1 MTHSGSGT
9 GESGT
14 GESGTGES
22 GTGESEPAKSAPEES
37 VDESTDAVAAVSH
50 ELQRKTPRRRL
61 VEAALSLSVTAI
73 MFLFVVPAVSGSHYS
88 AIWNQITTL
97 SIASLAMLIGI
108 WALAVLA
115 YSGVMVNC
123 LPGLRRRQAVT
134 VNLASSAVSN
144 VVPFGGAVGVGA
156 TYAMDM
162 SWGFSPP
169 TVTLSI
175 LVSGVWNV
183 FVKLAVPVIAVVLL
197 LGTGRDTGQLVIP
210 AILGVVVLIT
220 DVVVLALIMRSEA
233 LASRVGAIGQRILDP
248 IGRRIRRLG
257 ELDITR
263 SILDFRHRSIGLLRQ
278 RWFWITAWVIA
289 FNLIQYLLLLACVR
303 SIGLDTDQLGWI
315 EVFAA
320 FAFARLLETIPI
332 TPSGVGFVET
342 GAAATL
348 IAFGG
353 NAEAATAAVF
363 LFRGFTYLLEIP
375 TGAVAWGVWAS
386 RRGWRRPI
394 GSADR

>member
-1 MTHSGSGT
+1 M
-9 GESGT
+9 
-14 GESGTGES
+14 
-22 GTGESEPAKSAPEES
+22 SEDPGADTPPAVRALDSEDTIDP
-37 VDESTDAVAAVSH
+37 VAAVSQ
-50 ELQRKTPRRRL
+50 ELHRKSPRRRIIES
-61 VEAALSLSVTAI
+61 VLSLAVTVI

-88 AIWNQITTL
+88 AIWEQISTL
-97 SIASLAMLIGI
+97 SIAHLSMLTGI

-123 LPGLRRRQAVT
+123 LPGLRRPQAIT
-134 VNLASSAVSN
+134 VNLAGSAVSN

-156 TYAMDM
+156 TYAIDM

-183 FVKLAVPVIAVVLL
+183 FVKLALPVIALVLL
-197 LGTGRDTGQLVIP
+197 LTTGRDTGQLVIP
-210 AILGVVVLIT
+210 AILGVAALIT
-220 DVVVLALIMRSEA
+220 AIGVLALIMRSEA
-233 LASRVGAIGQRILDP
+233 LAIRVAALGQRLVTPLARRVSRFGAIDVQR
-248 IGRRIRRLG
+248 
-257 ELDITR
+257 
-263 SILDFRHRSIGLLRQ
+263 SVLDFRHHSIGLLR
-278 RWFWITAWVIA
+278 RHWALITMWVVL

-303 SIGLDTDQLGWI
+303 SIGLDTHQLGWI

-348 IAFGG
+348 ISFGG
-353 NAEAATAAVF
+353 HAEAATAAVF

-375 TGAVAWGVWAS
+375 TGAIAWGVWAS
-386 RRGWRRPI
+386 MRGWRRPI
-394 GSADR
+394 GTADRRV

>member
-1 MTHSGSGT
+1 MSDQPAGGAAGDPIWRS
-9 GESGT
+9 ES
-14 GESGTGES
+14 
-22 GTGESEPAKSAPEES
+22 SETAEEI
-37 VDESTDAVAAVSH
+37 DAVAAVTH

-61 VEAALSLSVTAI
+61 IESALSLAVTLV

-88 AIWNQITTL
+88 AIWDQISTL
-97 SIASLAMLIGI
+97 SIARLSMLTGI

-123 LPGLRRRQAVT
+123 LPGLHRRRAVT

-183 FVKLAVPVIAVVLL
+183 FVKLTLPVLAVVLL
-197 LGTGRDTGQLVIP
+197 LTTGRDTGQLVIP
-210 AILGVVVLIT
+210 AIIGVVALVGA
-220 DVVVLALIMRSEA
+220 VVVLALIMRSEL
-233 LASRVGAIGQRILDP
+233 LAEKVGAIGQRIVDP
-248 IGRRIRRLG
+248 LGRRIQRLAA
-257 ELDITR
+257 LDIGR
-263 SILDFRHRSIGLLRQ
+263 SVLDFRHHSIGLLR
-278 RWFWITAWVIA
+278 RHWALITLWVVL

-303 SIGLDTDQLGWI
+303 SIGLDTHELGWI

-348 IAFGG
+348 ISFGG
-353 NAEAATAAVF
+353 HAEAATAAVF

-375 TGAVAWGVWAS
+375 TGALAWGVWAS
-386 RRGWRRPI
+386 MRSWRRPV
-394 GSADR
+394 GSADRR

>member
-1 MTHSGSGT
+1 MTHSSGTHSSGTHSESGIGPGT
-9 GESGT
+9 GESTT
-14 GESGTGES
+14 GD
-22 GTGESEPAKSAPEES
+22 P

-50 ELQRKTPRRRL
+50 ELLRKTPRRRL
-61 VEAALSLSVTAI
+61 IETALSLSVTVI

-197 LGTGRDTGQLVIP
+197 LGTGRETGQLVIP
-210 AILGVVVLIT
+210 AILGVVALVT
-220 DVVVLALIMRSEA
+220 AVVVLALIMRSEA
-233 LASRVGAIGQRILDP
+233 LAARVGAIGQRIVDP
-248 IGRRIRRLG
+248 LGRRIHRLAG
-257 ELDITR
+257 LDIAR
-263 SILDFRHRSIGLLRQ
+263 SVLDFRHHSIGLLR
-278 RWFWITAWVIA
+278 RNWFWITAWVIA
-289 FNLIQYLLLLACVR
+289 FNGIQYLLLLACVR
-303 SIGLDTDQLGWI
+303 SIGLDTHQLGWI

>member
-1 MTHSGSGT
+1 VTGSESGSARAG
-9 GESGT
+9 GSGDPIE
-14 GESGTGES
+14 G
-22 GTGESEPAKSAPEES
+22 
-37 VDESTDAVAAVSH
+37 VDEVDAVAAISH
-50 ELQRKTPRRRL
+50 ELQRKSPRRRL
-61 VEAALSLSVTAI
+61 VETALSLSVTVV

-88 AIWNQITTL
+88 AIWAQITTL
-97 SIASLAMLIGI
+97 SIASLAMLTAI

-115 YSGVMVNC
+115 YSGVLVNC
-123 LPGLRRRQAVT
+123 LPGLRRPQAIT
-134 VNLASSAVSN
+134 VNLAGSAVSN
-144 VVPFGGAVGVGA
+144 VIPFGGAVGVGA
-156 TYAMDM
+156 TYGMDM

-175 LVSGVWNV
+175 LVSGVWNI

-197 LGTGRDTGQLVIP
+197 LSTGRDTSQLVIP
-210 AILGVVVLIT
+210 AILGVIALVAAI
-220 DVVVLALIMRSEA
+220 VVLALIMRSEA
-233 LASRVGAIGQRILDP
+233 LAARVGAIGQRIVNPL
-248 IGRRIRRLG
+248 GRRIHRLSD
-257 ELDITR
+257 LDISR
-263 SILDFRHRSIGLLRQ
+263 SVLDFRHHSIGLLRR
-278 RWFWITAWVIA
+278 RWFWITGWVVA
-289 FNLIQYLLLLACVR
+289 FNLIQYLLLLACIR
-303 SIGLDTDQLGWI
+303 SIGLDTHQLGWI

-375 TGAVAWGVWAS
+375 TGAIAWGVWAS
-386 RRGWRRPI
+386 KRGWRRPI

>member
-1 MTHSGSGT
+1 MTSPDQR
-9 GESGT
+9 EI
-14 GESGTGES
+14 
-22 GTGESEPAKSAPEES
+22 PDPN
-37 VDESTDAVAAVSH
+37 VDPVSAVSQ
-50 ELQRKTPRRRL
+50 ELQKKTPRRRL
-61 VEAALSLSVTAI
+61 IESALSLAVTVI

-88 AIWNQITTL
+88 SIWDQISQL
-97 SIASLAMLIGI
+97 SIAHLAMLSGI

-134 VNLASSAVSN
+134 VNLAGSAVSN

-156 TYAMDM
+156 TYAIDM

-183 FVKLAVPVIAVVLL
+183 FVKLALPVIAVVLL
-197 LGTGRDTGQLVIP
+197 LTTGRDTGQLVIP
-210 AILGVVVLIT
+210 AILGVAALVTAIT
-220 DVVVLALIMRSEA
+220 VLALIMRSEA
-233 LASRVGAIGQRILDP
+233 LAIRVADLGQKFVTPLA
-248 IGRRIRRLG
+248 RRIHRLAS
-257 ELDITR
+257 LDVEQ
-263 SILDFRHRSIGLLRQ
+263 SVLEFRHHSIGLLR
-278 RWFWITAWVIA
+278 RHWLLITVWVVL

-303 SIGLDTDQLGWI
+303 SIGLDTHELGWI

-348 IAFGG
+348 ISFGG
-353 NAEAATAAVF
+353 HAEAATAAVF

-375 TGAVAWGVWAS
+375 NGARAWGVWATM
-386 RRGWRRPI
+386 RTWRRPV
-394 GSADR
+394 GTADQPG

>member
-1 MTHSGSGT
+1 VTT
-9 GESGT
+9 PDPGET
-14 GESGTGES
+14 
-22 GTGESEPAKSAPEES
+22 PDLDEES
-37 VDESTDAVAAVSH
+37 VDPVAVVSQELHRKST
-50 ELQRKTPRRRL
+50 RRRL
-61 VEAALSLSVTAI
+61 VEGLLSLSVTVI

-88 AIWNQITTL
+88 AIWQQISTL
-97 SIASLAMLIGI
+97 SIAKLATLIAI
-108 WALAVLA
+108 WALGMLA

-123 LPGLRRRQAVT
+123 LPGLRRPQAVT
-134 VNLASSAVSN
+134 VNLAGSAVSN

-156 TYAMDM
+156 TYAIDM

-175 LVSGVWNV
+175 LVSGVWNI
-183 FVKLAVPVIAVVLL
+183 FVKLALPVIAVVLL
-197 LGTGRDTGQLVIP
+197 LTTGRDTGSLVIP
-210 AILGVVVLIT
+210 AILGVAALIT
-220 DVVVLALIMRSEA
+220 AITVLALIMRSET
-233 LASRVGAIGQRILDP
+233 LATGVGAFGQRLVTP
-248 IGRRIRRLG
+248 LGRRIHRLA
-257 ELDITR
+257 ELDIER
-263 SILDFRHRSIGLLRQ
+263 SVLDFRHHSIGLLR
-278 RWFWITAWVIA
+278 RHWFGITAWVVL

-303 SIGLDTDQLGWI
+303 SIGLDTHELGWI

-320 FAFARLLETIPI
+320 FAFARLLEAIPL

-375 TGAVAWGVWAS
+375 TGAAAWGVWAS
-386 RRGWRRPI
+386 MRRWRRPV
-394 GSADR
+394 GSADRRD

>member
-1 MTHSGSGT
+1 MTTDPGADT
-9 GESGT
+9 P
-14 GESGTGES
+14 
-22 GTGESEPAKSAPEES
+22 PAVRALASDDTIDPVS
-37 VDESTDAVAAVSH
+37 AVSQ
-50 ELQRKTPRRRL
+50 ELHRKSPRRRL
-61 VEAALSLSVTAI
+61 LESAISLTVTFI

-88 AIWNQITTL
+88 AIWDQISRL
-97 SIASLAMLIGI
+97 SIATLAMLTGI

-123 LPGLRRRQAVT
+123 LPGLRRRQAIT
-134 VNLASSAVSN
+134 VNLAGSAVSN

-156 TYAMDM
+156 TYAIDM

-183 FVKLAVPVIAVVLL
+183 FVKLALPVIAVVLL
-197 LGTGRDTGQLVIP
+197 LTTGRDTGQLVIP
-210 AILGVVVLIT
+210 AILGVAALIGAIG
-220 DVVVLALIMRSEA
+220 VLALIMRSEA
-233 LASRVGAIGQRILDP
+233 LAIRVAALGQRIITVL
-248 IGRRIRRLG
+248 GRRIRRLASIDV
-257 ELDITR
+257 ER
-263 SILDFRHRSIGLLRQ
+263 SVLDFRHHSIGLLRGH
-278 RWFWITAWVIA
+278 WVLITIWVVL
-289 FNLIQYLLLLACVR
+289 FNLIQFLLLLACVR
-303 SIGLDTDQLGWI
+303 SIGLDTHQLGWI

-348 IAFGG
+348 ISFGG
-353 NAEAATAAVF
+353 DAEAATAAVF

-375 TGAVAWGVWAS
+375 TGAVAWGVWAAM
-386 RRGWRRPI
+386 RGWRRPI
-394 GSADR
+394 GTADRPV

>member
-1 MTHSGSGT
+1 MTTSGPDEHHDPADTPSSLRGLDDT
-9 GESGT
+9 AIDPVAVV
-14 GESGTGES
+14 
-22 GTGESEPAKSAPEES
+22 SEELHRKSP
-37 VDESTDAVAAVSH
+37 
-50 ELQRKTPRRRL
+50 KRRL
-61 VEAALSLSVTAI
+61 LEGAASLSVTII

-88 AIWNQITTL
+88 AIWAQISTL
-97 SIASLAMLIGI
+97 SIAKVSMLLGI
-108 WALAVLA
+108 WALGMIA
-115 YSGVMVNC
+115 YSGVLVNC
-123 LPGLRRRQAVT
+123 LPGLRRTQAVT
-134 VNLASSAVSN
+134 VNLAGSAVSN

-156 TYAMDM
+156 TYAIDM

-183 FVKLAVPVIAVVLL
+183 FVKLALPVIAVVLL
-197 LGTGRDTGQLVIP
+197 LTTGRDTGRLVVP
-210 AILGVVVLIT
+210 AILGVVALIAAIA
-220 DVVVLALIMRSEA
+220 VLALIMRSEA
-233 LASRVGAIGQRILDP
+233 LATSVGRVGQRLIAP
-248 IGRRIRRLG
+248 VGRRIARLA
-257 ELDITR
+257 ELDLQR
-263 SILDFRHRSIGLLRQ
+263 SVLDFRHHSIGLLRGH
-278 RWFWITAWVIA
+278 WFGITIWVVL

-303 SIGLDTDQLGWI
+303 SIGLDTHELGWI

-320 FAFARLLETIPI
+320 FAFARLLEAIPI

-386 RRGWRRPI
+386 MRRWRRPI
-394 GSADR
+394 GSAERRA

>member
-1 MTHSGSGT
+1 VTHSESGIGPGT
-9 GESGT
+9 GESTT
-14 GESGTGES
+14 GD
-22 GTGESEPAKSAPEES
+22 P

-61 VEAALSLSVTAI
+61 IETALSLSVTVI

-197 LGTGRDTGQLVIP
+197 LGTGRETGQLVIP
-210 AILGVVVLIT
+210 AILGVVALVT
-220 DVVVLALIMRSEA
+220 AVVVLALIMRSEA
-233 LASRVGAIGQRILDP
+233 LAARVGAIGQRIVDP
-248 IGRRIRRLG
+248 VGRRIHRLAG
-257 ELDITR
+257 LDIAR
-263 SILDFRHRSIGLLRQ
+263 SVLDFRHHSIGLLR
-278 RWFWITAWVIA
+278 RNWFWITAWVIA
-289 FNLIQYLLLLACVR
+289 FNGIQYLLLLACVR
-303 SIGLDTDQLGWI
+303 SIGLDTHQLGWI

>member
-1 MTHSGSGT
+1 V
-9 GESGT
+9 
-14 GESGTGES
+14 
-22 GTGESEPAKSAPEES
+22 SEDPGADTPPAVRALDSEDTIDP
-37 VDESTDAVAAVSH
+37 VAAVSQ
-50 ELQRKTPRRRL
+50 ELHRKSPRRRIIES
-61 VEAALSLSVTAI
+61 VLSLSVTVI

-88 AIWNQITTL
+88 AIWEQISTL
-97 SIASLAMLIGI
+97 SIAHLSMLTGI

-123 LPGLRRRQAVT
+123 LPGLRRPQAIT
-134 VNLASSAVSN
+134 VNLAGSAVSN

-156 TYAMDM
+156 TYAIDM

-183 FVKLAVPVIAVVLL
+183 FVKLALPVIALVLL
-197 LGTGRDTGQLVIP
+197 LTTGRDTGQLVIP
-210 AILGVVVLIT
+210 AILGVAALIT
-220 DVVVLALIMRSEA
+220 AIGVLALIMRSEA
-233 LASRVGAIGQRILDP
+233 LAMRVAALGQRLVTPLSRRVSRFGAIDVQR
-248 IGRRIRRLG
+248 
-257 ELDITR
+257 
-263 SILDFRHRSIGLLRQ
+263 SVLDFRHHSIGLLR
-278 RWFWITAWVIA
+278 RHWALITMWVVL

-303 SIGLDTDQLGWI
+303 SIGLDTHQLGWI

-348 IAFGG
+348 ISFGG
-353 NAEAATAAVF
+353 HAEAATAAVF

-375 TGAVAWGVWAS
+375 TGAIAWGVWAS
-386 RRGWRRPI
+386 MRGWRRPI
-394 GSADR
+394 GTADRRV